1 MSKSHY
7 IIEDVQSIYASIN
20 EETEFVEEIDN
31 FAGDVYAAVATSM
44 LHEGYSASGIL
55 GFLSTASDEEII
67 ERFGDYDENF
77 IAESTI
83 SEEYVNE
90 QVEQLDEF
98 VGAAL
103 RVLGAGAKAAKFA
116 KGVKGLAPLS
126 RIGQG
131 LQGAGRAMSRVAKQG
146 SKASSVVRAGLSKVK
161 SAAGA
166 GLGKLKG
173 AASKVG
179 GALKGAAKTL
189 IPGAV
194 GFALGKATSPKSE
207 PSKSS
212 GTTTSSK
219 PPAPPAPP
227 KPAPAKT
234 YAVGSEKMSK
244 DQIKAKYDSL
254 RSDPAK
260 AKAFGDKAFAAV
272 NPKLDAAAK
281 ERARTRGTSATTNP
295 LMKDFKSSL
304 PDPKPAKATTGGV
317 GSTEK
322 KADEKVKRESF
333 SANTVQGMM
342 EAYSSIYNTEETQE
356 LQENRGNRAAELR
369 AAREAQAASGQPTR
383 AQQQFG
389 AVKDAVGGVVDALKA
404 KPRPA
409 GSFRDRINARRSA
422 SPAAQANTNRF
433 GQNVKTGPITGTQ
446 QRPAPAPAPTAVA
459 KPAPAPAP
467 APKPAAAA
475 PAPAPKPRTPNPL
488 MQRTFGYQTGQAPDQ
503 IAARN
508 AAKPAG
514 GATASAPAPKPAPT
528 PAAAPAPK
536 PMPKPMDRPTGA
548 RPMGAR
554 NRRSMMDSYDMVL
567 DYLFSGGHAETVEEA
582 HYIMLRLEEDHIQ
595 EIIESAS

>member
-20 EETEFVEEIDN
+20 EETESVEEIDN

-44 LHEGYSASGIL
+44 LHEGYSASGVL
-55 GFLSTASDEEII
+55 GFLSTASDEEIL

-103 RVLGAGAKAAKFA
+103 RVLGAGAKAAKFG
-116 KGVKGLAPLS
+116 KGGVLS
-126 RIGQG
+126 KM
-131 LQGAGRAMSRVAKQG
+131 GAGLRGAGQALSRVAKQG
-146 SKASSVVRAGLSKVK
+146 PAASSVVRKGLSKLK

-166 GLGKLKG
+166 GLSKLKG

-189 IPGAV
+189 IPGAA
-194 GFALGKATSPKSE
+194 GFALGKATSSKAEAP
-207 PSKSS
+207 KSS
-212 GTTTSSK
+212 GTTA
-219 PPAPPAPP
+219 PPKTPAPP
-227 KPAPAKT
+227 KPAAAKT

-260 AKAFGDKAFAAV
+260 AKEFGNKAFAAV

-295 LMKDFKSSL
+295 LMKDSKSSL
-304 PDPKPAKATTGGV
+304 PDPKPKATAGG

-322 KADEKVKRESF
+322 KADEKVKKESF
-333 SANTVQGMM
+333 SANPVQGMM

-369 AAREAQAASGQPTR
+369 ALVKRLETETTDCIEQAVEMPKQNQTDP
-383 AQQQFG
+383 
-389 AVKDAVGGVVDALKA
+389 
-404 KPRPA
+404 
-409 GSFRDRINARRSA
+409 GSRFLESEVL
-422 SPAAQANTNRF
+422 AQANQTDL
-433 GQNVKTGPITGTQ
+433 VKT
-446 QRPAPAPAPTAVA
+446 
-459 KPAPAPAP
+459 
-467 APKPAAAA
+467 
-475 PAPAPKPRTPNPL
+475 
-488 MQRTFGYQTGQAPDQ
+488 
-503 IAARN
+503 
-508 AAKPAG
+508 
-514 GATASAPAPKPAPT
+514 
-528 PAAAPAPK
+528 
-536 PMPKPMDRPTGA
+536 
-548 RPMGAR
+548 
-554 NRRSMMDSYDMVL
+554 
-567 DYLFSGGHAETVEEA
+567 
-582 HYIMLRLEEDHIQ
+582 
-595 EIIESAS
+595 

>member
-20 EETEFVEEIDN
+20 EETESVEEIDN

-55 GFLSTASDEEII
+55 GFLSTASDEEIL

-103 RVLGAGAKAAKFA
+103 RVLGAGAKAAKFG
-116 KGVKGLAPLS
+116 KGGVLS
-126 RIGQG
+126 KM
-131 LQGAGRAMSRVAKQG
+131 GAGLRGAGQALSRVAKQG
-146 SKASSVVRAGLSKVK
+146 PAASSVVRKGLSKLK

-166 GLGKLKG
+166 GLSKLKG

-194 GFALGKATSPKSE
+194 GFALGKATSSKSE
-207 PSKSS
+207 APKSS
-212 GTTTSSK
+212 GTTTT
-219 PPAPPAPP
+219 APPAPP

-272 NPKLDAAAK
+272 NPKLDAADK

-304 PDPKPAKATTGGV
+304 PDPKPKATAGG

-322 KADEKVKRESF
+322 KADEKVKKESF

-342 EAYSSIYNTEETQE
+342 EAYSSIYNTEETEE
-356 LQENRGNRAAELR
+356 LQENQANRNKQRALRQQQNAGRAE
-369 AAREAQAASGQPTR
+369 
-383 AQQQFG
+383 QQFG

-459 KPAPAPAP
+459 KPTPTPAASP
-467 APKPAAAA
+467 APKPAAA

-488 MQRTFGYQTGQAPDQ
+488 LSRGGDDSISAMIQRSKERQAAQ
-503 IAARN
+503 
-508 AAKPAG
+508 
-514 GATASAPAPKPAPT
+514 KPAPT

-536 PMPKPMDRPTGA
+536 PMGAATASAPAPAPKPTPTPAASPAPKPMARPTGA

-554 NRRSMMDSYDMVL
+554 NRMRMMDSYDMVL
-567 DYLFSGGHAETVEEA
+567 DYLLSGGHAETVEEA
-582 HYIMLRLEEDHIQ
+582 HYIMLRLEADHIQ
-595 EIIESAS
+595 EIVETAS

>member
-20 EETEFVEEIDN
+20 EETESVEEIDN

-55 GFLSTASDEEII
+55 GFLSTASDEEIL

-103 RVLGAGAKAAKFA
+103 RVLGAGAKAAKFG
-116 KGVKGLAPLS
+116 KGGVLS
-126 RIGQG
+126 KM
-131 LQGAGRAMSRVAKQG
+131 GAGLRGAGQALSRVAKQG
-146 SKASSVVRAGLSKVK
+146 PAASSVVRKGLSKLK

-166 GLGKLKG
+166 GLSKLKG

-194 GFALGKATSPKSE
+194 GFALGKATSSKSE
-207 PSKSS
+207 APKSS
-212 GTTTSSK
+212 GTT
-219 PPAPPAPP
+219 APPAPP
-227 KPAPAKT
+227 KPPAPAKT

-272 NPKLDAAAK
+272 NPKLDAADK

-304 PDPKPAKATTGGV
+304 PDPKPKATAGG

-322 KADEKVKRESF
+322 KADEKVKKESF

-342 EAYSSIYNTEETQE
+342 EAYSSIYNTEETEE
-356 LQENRGNRAAELR
+356 LQENQANRNKQRALRQQQNAGRAE
-369 AAREAQAASGQPTR
+369 
-383 AQQQFG
+383 QQFG

-446 QRPAPAPAPTAVA
+446 QRPAPAPAPAPTAVA
-459 KPAPAPAP
+459 KPTPTPAASP
-467 APKPAAAA
+467 APKPAA
-475 PAPAPKPRTPNPL
+475 APAPKPRTPNPL
-488 MQRTFGYQTGQAPDQ
+488 LSRGGDDSISAMIQRSKERQAAQ
-503 IAARN
+503 
-508 AAKPAG
+508 
-514 GATASAPAPKPAPT
+514 KPAPT

-536 PMPKPMDRPTGA
+536 PMGAATASAPAPAPKPTPTPAASPAPKPMARPTGA

-554 NRRSMMDSYDMVL
+554 NRMRMMDSYDMVL
-567 DYLFSGGHAETVEEA
+567 DYLLSGGHAETVEEA
-582 HYIMLRLEEDHIQ
+582 HYIMLRLEADHIQ
-595 EIIESAS
+595 EIVETAS